1 MLQGVWGKKIGM
13 TQVFNDK
20 DVVVPVTVID
30 VARWVVTQIKTIEK
44 DGYSALQLGTVRPRY
59 VGQSFS
65 AEWLKKL
72 NTYFTFVREV
82 KLADSSATFEIGQEI
97 DPVSVFADGAFV
109 DVFGISKGKGFQGGV
124 KRHGFAGGRAS
135 HGQKLGRRPGSLSF
149 MRARGRVMKNKRL
162 PGHMGATAVV
172 SKHLQVVKID
182 PRAGLILVK
191 GSVVGHPGA
200 LVYLQKVQGDL

>member
-13 TQVFNDK
+13 TQVFNEK

-44 DGYSALQLGTVRPRY
+44 DGYNALQLGTVRPRY
-59 VGQSFS
+59 VGKPFS

-72 NTYFTFVREV
+72 NTYFAFVREV
-82 KLADSSATFEIGQEI
+82 KIADTSATFEIGQEI
-97 DPVSVFADGAFV
+97 DPNAVFADGVFV
-109 DVFGISKGKGFQGGV
+109 DVFGTSKGKGFQGGV

-162 PGHMGATAVV
+162 PGHMGDAARV
-172 SKHLQVVKID
+172 SQQLQVVKVD
-182 PRAGLILVK
+182 NRAGLILVK
-191 GSVVGHPGA
+191 GSVVGGPGS
-200 LVYLQKVQGDL
+200 LVYVQKVQGDL